1 MRRSLLLLPVV
12 AVAAL
17 TGCVIGPPPLQ
28 TAPPEPSPDVTTQPS
43 PDATT
48 QPSPSPSPTQEET
61 AEAPEPDDNLGP
73 ITAGGEEGS
82 AGNPFPPGSD
92 LTGGEWSVLVSAA
105 NLDAEGAVVDG
116 GGLPAPEGWRW
127 ISTVVQVSTTSAEA
141 STADVWASYVAP
153 NGDVYFSVIDSSIPG
168 SNPVEDM
175 VAGQQYE
182 FTEFLLA
189 PEATLEQ
196 GVMSITTA
204 GLTSF
209 IRLQ

>member
-28 TAPPEPSPDVTTQPS
+28 TTPPEPSPDVTTQPS
-43 PDATT
+43 PDVTT
-48 QPSPSPSPTQEET
+48 SPSPTPTQAET
-61 AEAPEPDDNLGP
+61 AEAPDPDDNLGP

-105 NLDAEGAVVDG
+105 NLDAEAAVVAG

-127 ISTVVQVSTTSAEA
+127 ISTDVQVSTTGSEA
-141 STADVWASYVAP
+141 TTADVWASYITP
-153 NGDVYFSVIDSSIPG
+153 DGDVFFSVIDSSIPN

-175 VAGQQYE
+175 VAGQQYQ

-196 GVMSITTA
+196 GVLSITTA